1 MLNCYVDWGSIDS
14 VIQTVN
20 LLITDRHLWT
30 PSHDFTLPA
39 PPENTWS
46 TSRKCWRKT
55 GSDGSLRSRNRGW
68 GCSAA
73 SSPRWGLT
81 HSAWHSSVFHDADPT
96 ASCADARLVCASRRE
111 RRVGMMRWRPSKGT
125 WTASAETQRC
135 TPLRHHRPRK
145 QVGSPQSSDA
155 DGIPVISVS
164 FYSDTFTL
172 CECSEIFQQV
182 PHHI

>member
-1 MLNCYVDWGSIDS
+1 MTLI
-14 VIQTVN
+14 
-20 LLITDRHLWT
+20 LLH
-30 PSHDFTLPA
+30 PVPTLV
-39 PPENTWS
+39 WCV
-46 TSRKCWRKT
+46 R
-55 GSDGSLRSRNRGW
+55 
-68 GCSAA
+68 
-73 SSPRWGLT
+73 
-81 HSAWHSSVFHDADPT
+81 
-96 ASCADARLVCASRRE
+96 RRE

-164 FYSDTFTL
+164 FYSNTFTL

-182 PHHI
+182 PHHIYLTSHTLSVESLVVCFASYSFFSFFLEMLFMLHRVFAFCEAHSFASYCAFEQDIQFSDKNAERFHFKVL